1 MTYTP
6 PSLLTP
12 SLKSKSYKVKEE
24 GVISMKVKL
33 GE

>member
-24 GVISMKVKL
+24 GVVPSIL
-33 GE
+33 PT